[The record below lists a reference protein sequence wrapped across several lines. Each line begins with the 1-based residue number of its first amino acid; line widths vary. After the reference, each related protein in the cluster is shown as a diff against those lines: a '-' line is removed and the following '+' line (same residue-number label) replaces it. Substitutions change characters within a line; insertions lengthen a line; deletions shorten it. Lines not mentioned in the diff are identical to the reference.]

1 MGDWRCRAGTN
12 SGYADAAFDARARA
26 DADVRYRGRVSGSL
40 KRFDEWLNRQLEQC
54 ARDAGEDVN
63 TYVARAVASK
73 MVADQRLAD
82 SAAVERLMEHLSQ
95 SGVFAGTDMP
105 SVSTVIADP
114 DRLRS
119 LYATGLLDSPREEIY
134 DRITRAAADALDAPN
149 SCVTLVDVDR
159 QFFKSAV
166 GMETSTP
173 EERQTPLSR
182 SICQYAVAN
191 GLPLILEDART
202 DPVFKNH
209 PAVRDGTVVAY
220 LGIPLSDDEGNA
232 IGTLCVF
239 DTKPR
244 LWGTGHVQVLND
256 LAGLAAERIFG
267 PGSGRAAGA

>member
-1 MGDWRCRAGTN
+1 M
-12 SGYADAAFDARARA
+12 
-26 DADVRYRGRVSGSL
+26 SGSL

-82 SAAVERLMEHLSQ
+82 SAAVERLMQHLSE
-95 SGVFAGTDMP
+95 SGVFAGTEMP

-119 LYATGLLDSPREEIY
+119 LYATGLLDSPPEEIY

-220 LGIPLSDDEGNA
+220 LGIPLTDDDGNA

>member
-1 MGDWRCRAGTN
+1 M
-12 SGYADAAFDARARA
+12 
-26 DADVRYRGRVSGSL
+26 SGSL